1 MLSRIRCSRL
11 HVLLV
16 ACLLAL
22 GCLLAAPARLALA
35 DDYSVESVTID
46 ATLQTDGSLVVQ
58 ESRVFDFDGSFH
70 GVYWEVPK
78 GEYEGREIDAVI
90 SSVGELI
97 GGQFVAF
104 TEDYSG
110 NNHTYQLT
118 EYSDYVRVKLYSAH
132 SNEDATF
139 VINYTN
145 TNLASRYDDI
155 SELYWEFVVE
165 GGDVEFENVTCTVH
179 LPVPDGKK
187 VEPEENVR
195 AWGHGPLDAS
205 VHFDGEDVIYTV
217 PGVGT
222 SEFAEARIVFPAEWL
237 SDASSQGGRML
248 QSILEEEQA
257 WADEAN
263 ARRERARKLTYG
275 GGIVG
280 ILATLASI
288 IVSLVTVS
296 RYRKSHKPHF
306 DDKYWR
312 DVPSDDHPA
321 VLGAFWRDGSPSDED
336 FTATLMRL
344 SDLGAVKLELVKT
357 VSKGKFGRTK
367 TKEDYRLT
375 CDPKTADMQLDT
387 VDRQTLLTLF
397 DSIGRYAKPHE
408 GDDPNADII
417 YFDDLEKIGK
427 KHPEQFSAAY
437 DGWEA
442 VVKAQM
448 STRRLFK
455 DDGST
460 GRGVAGAC
468 IAVMSFLIMGTI
480 FFMMM
485 TEAWALGLGLLLAEA
500 IGLGVGIF
508 AIAYC
513 KPISEEGIEI
523 KAKMD
528 ALRRW
533 LKDFTRLEEAVPRDV
548 VLWNRLLV
556 MAVVLGVA
564 EEVIKQLKM
573 SVPELLDDSY
583 LSRTYGWYYLGPRG
597 RAISSFHNSYA
608 SAHSVSS
615 AALAASERSSGGGG
629 GGGFSFGGGGGF
641 SGGGGRGGAF

>member
-1 MLSRIRCSRL
+1 MRSRIRSSRL
-11 HVLLV
+11 HALLC
-16 ACLLAL
+16 ACMLAL
-22 GCLLAAPARLALA
+22 VWLLLPATTARA

-46 ATLQTDGSLVVQ
+46 ATVETDGSLVVQ

-78 GEYEGREIDAVI
+78 GEYEGRQIDAII
-90 SSVGELI
+90 SSVGEI
-97 GGQFVAF
+97 VNGQFVAF

-118 EYSDYVRVKLYSAH
+118 EYDDYVRVKLYSAH
-132 SNEDATF
+132 SNEEATF

-145 TNLASRYDDI
+145 TNLASRYDDV

-179 LPVPDGKK
+179 LPVPDGKV

-205 VHFDGEDVIYTV
+205 VHFNGNDVVYTV

-237 SDASSQGGRML
+237 SEATSQGGKVL
-248 QSILEEEQA
+248 QDILKEERE

-263 ARRERARKLTYG
+263 ARRERAQMLVYG
-275 GGIVG
+275 GTGVG
-280 ILATLASI
+280 LLVSLASI
-288 IVSLVTVS
+288 IGSLVAIV
-296 RYRKSHKPHF
+296 RYRKSHKATF

-321 VLGAFWRDGSPSDED
+321 VLGAFWRDGNPSDED

-344 SDLGAVKLELVKT
+344 SDMGAVKLELVKT
-357 VSKGKFGRTK
+357 ESKGLLGRTK

-375 CDPKTADMQLDT
+375 CLPKAADMHLDR

-397 DSIGRYAKPHE
+397 DSIGRFAQTHE
-408 GDDPNADII
+408 GDDPEADII

-427 KHPEQFSAAY
+427 KHPEQFSSAY
-437 DGWEA
+437 EGWEA

-448 STRRLFK
+448 STRRFFM
-455 DDGST
+455 DDGKT
-460 GRGVAGAC
+460 GRGLAGVC
-468 IAVMSFLIMGTI
+468 IAVMSFLLVGTV

-485 TEAWALGLGLLLAEA
+485 TEAWALGAGLLFIEA
-500 IGLGVGIF
+500 IGLGFGIF
-508 AIAYC
+508 AVAYC
-513 KPISEEGIEI
+513 KPISREGLEI

-573 SVPELLDDSY
+573 SVPELLEDPY
-583 LSRTYGWYYLGPRG
+583 LARTYGWYYLGPRG
-597 RAISSFHNSYA
+597 RAISSFHNSYS